1 MRGIITS
8 GGGQA
13 MPEKDT
19 LLSATLEA
27 LVEGKKYASLRDIFV
42 TMRPADIAAVLEDAD
57 ETRLPLLFRLLPKEL
72 AADTFVEMESDE
84 QELLIRGFS
93 DAELK
98 EVVDELYVDD
108 AADIVEEMPANVVK
122 RILRQADPDKR
133 TMINE
138 ILNYPEDSAGSIMT
152 TEYVSL
158 RPDMTAEDA
167 IKRIR
172 RTGVD
177 KETIYTCYITDNNR
191 KLLGYLTLKTLLLA
205 EDGTAISSLMGTDI
219 ISVTTTDDQ
228 EEVAGAFS
236 KYDLAALPVV
246 DMENRLVGIVTV
258 DDAIDVMEEEA
269 TEDIEKMAAIT
280 PTDKPYLKM
289 TPLEIWK
296 ARIPWLMLL
305 MISATFTGMIIS
317 GFEGALAK
325 WVVLTAFIPML
336 MDTGGNSGSQASV
349 TVIRALSLGDLD
361 LKDIFKVLWKEF
373 RVSLLCAAALGI
385 AGFLKIAFVDALL
398 LRNPGITVNVAL
410 TVSLTLALTVVCAK
424 LVGCTLPM
432 LAKRLGFDPAVMA
445 SPFITTIIDALSLL
459 IYFGI
464 AGILLGL

>member
-1 MRGIITS
+1 M
-8 GGGQA
+8 Q
-13 MPEKDT
+13 EKET
-19 LLSATLEA
+19 LLTATLEA
-27 LVEGKKYASLRDIFV
+27 LVKGKKYATLRDIFV
-42 TMRPADIAAVLEDAD
+42 TMQPADIAAVLEESED
-57 ETRLPLLFRLLPKEL
+57 EKLPLLFRLLPKEL
-72 AADTFVEMESDE
+72 AAETFVEMESEE

-108 AADIVEEMPANVVK
+108 AVDIVEEMPANVVK
-122 RILRQADPDKR
+122 RILKQADPDKR
-133 TMINE
+133 KMINE

-158 RPDMTAEDA
+158 RPDMSAEDA

-172 RTGVD
+172 RTGVE

-205 EDGTAISSLMGTDI
+205 DDETLVSDMMGTDI

-228 EEVAGAFS
+228 EEVAGVFG

-246 DMENRLVGIVTV
+246 DKENRLVGIVTV

-280 PTDKPYLKM
+280 PTDKPYLRM
-289 TPLEIWK
+289 SPFEIWK
-296 ARIPWLMLL
+296 SRIPWLLLL

-317 GFEGALAK
+317 SFEAALSR
-325 WVVLTAFIPML
+325 WVALTAFIPML

-349 TVIRALSLGDLD
+349 TVIRALSIGDLEFRD
-361 LKDIFKVLWKEF
+361 LPKVLWKEL
-373 RVSLLCAAALGI
+373 RVAVLCSVALAAAN
-385 AGFLKIAFVDALL
+385 FVKIELVDVLL
-398 LRNPGITVNVAL
+398 LGNSGITPTVAL
-410 TVSLTLALTVVCAK
+410 TVCLTLAFTVLCAK

-432 LAKRLGFDPAVMA
+432 LAKKIGFDPAVMA
-445 SPFITTIIDALSLL
+445 SPFITTIVDALSLL
-459 IYFGI
+459 IYFRI
-464 AGILLGL
+464 ADMLLGI